1 MTRCPRDDRAQATAE
16 FALALPLVTLLIM
29 LLVQASAVARD
40 RIAVVNAARDGAR
53 TAIVEP
59 TRAAVRAAVG
69 RSTSLDPHQLGVELR
84 GGTDP
89 GDVVIVV
96 VRYRCVTSIPLI
108 GALVPDIDLTEE
120 LTAVV
125 E

>member
-1 MTRCPRDDRAQATAE
+1 MIRRPRDDGGQTTAE
-16 FALALPLVTLLIM
+16 FALALPLVTLLVL
-29 LLVQASAVARD
+29 LLVQAAAVARD

-59 TRAAVRAAVG
+59 TLASVTAAVE
-69 RSTSLDPHQLGVELR
+69 RSTSLDPQQLGVELR

-89 GDVVIVV
+89 GDVVTVV

-120 LTAVV
+120 FAAVV